1 MTSLSNSTSAPAMLA
16 VVVRGRHANVSERFR
31 EYATEKL
38 VHITRFAIPM
48 RHIDVEVSH
57 EVNPRQHDRAYEV
70 ELTCNGEG
78 TVIRAEAH
86 AADKYTALDLAQARL
101 QERLRR
107 MHDKAKAVEHK
118 RISSGIKPELPMP
131 SASDLIMEGQA
142 SDGGLISA
150 EMTTDGVNPDDVTPY
165 DEAGIVLESGPL
177 VVRTK
182 NIQSEAMTVE
192 QAVEAMELVGHDF
205 FLFNNVDTGKC
216 SVLYR
221 RRGYDFGLIELQQ
234 AS

>member
-1 MTSLSNSTSAPAMLA
+1 MTSLSNSMSAPATFA

-38 VHITRFAIPM
+38 LHIGRFAIPM

-70 ELTCNGEG
+70 ELSCTGDG
-78 TVIRAEAH
+78 AVIRAEAH
-86 AADKYTALDLAQARL
+86 AADKYTALDLAHERL

-107 MHDKAKAVEHK
+107 MHDKAKAVQHK
-118 RISSGIKPELPMP
+118 RISSRIKPEVDMP
-131 SASDLIMEGQA
+131 DASDFMMDGQVEM
-142 SDGGLISA
+142 DGMA
-150 EMTTDGVNPDDVTPY
+150 PE
-165 DEAGIVLESGPL
+165 DEAAIVLESGPL

-182 NIQSEAMTVE
+182 NIESKAMTVE

-205 FLFNNVDTGKC
+205 FLFNNIDSGQC

-221 RRGYDFGLIELQQ
+221 RRGYDFGLIELQV

>member
-1 MTSLSNSTSAPAMLA
+1 MTSLTNSMSAPATFA

-38 VHITRFAIPM
+38 LHIGRFAIPM
-48 RHIDVEVSH
+48 RHVDVEVSH

-78 TVIRAEAH
+78 SVIRAEAH
-86 AADKYTALDLAQARL
+86 AADKYTALDLAHDRL

-107 MHDKAKAVEHK
+107 MHDKAKAVQHK
-118 RISSGIKPELPMP
+118 RITPGIKSELPMP
-131 SASDLIMEGQA
+131 EASDFTM
-142 SDGGLISA
+142 DGEAPMDGLVA
-150 EMTTDGVNPDDVTPY
+150 A
-165 DEAGIVLESGPL
+165 DEVGIVLESGPL

-205 FLFNNVDTGKC
+205 FLFNNVDSGKC

>member
-1 MTSLSNSTSAPAMLA
+1 
-16 VVVRGRHANVSERFR
+16 VSERFR

-38 VHITRFAIPM
+38 LHITRFAIPM

-107 MHDKAKAVEHK
+107 MHDKAKAVDHK
-118 RISSGIKPELPMP
+118 RISAGIKPELPMP
-131 SASDLIMEGQA
+131 KASDLIMDGQGSA
-142 SDGGLISA
+142 DGFVA
-150 EMTTDGVNPDDVTPY
+150 DDMATDGVDQDDMASENEV
-165 DEAGIVLESGPL
+165 GIVLESGPL

-205 FLFNNVDTGKC
+205 FLFNNVGTGKC

>member
-1 MTSLSNSTSAPAMLA
+1 MTSLSNSMSAPAAFA

-38 VHITRFAIPM
+38 LHIGRFAIPM

-86 AADKYTALDLAQARL
+86 AADKYTALDLAHERL

-107 MHDKAKAVEHK
+107 MHDKAKGVQHK
-118 RISSGIKPELPMP
+118 RISSRIKPVLPMP
-131 SASDLIMEGQA
+131 EPSDLMMDGQVTM
-142 SDGGLISA
+142 DGLA
-150 EMTTDGVNPDDVTPY
+150 
-165 DEAGIVLESGPL
+165 DEPELGIVLESGPL

-182 NIQSEAMTVE
+182 NIQSEAMSVE

-205 FLFNNVDTGKC
+205 FLFNNIDSGKC

-221 RRGYDFGLIELQQ
+221 RRGYDFGLIELQE

>member
-1 MTSLSNSTSAPAMLA
+1 M
-16 VVVRGRHANVSERFR
+16 G
-31 EYATEKL
+31 
-38 VHITRFAIPM
+38 RFAIPM
-48 RHIDVEVSH
+48 LHVDVEVSH

-86 AADKYTALDLAQARL
+86 AADKYTALDLAHDRL

-118 RISSGIKPELPMP
+118 RISAGIKPELLMP
-131 SASDLIMEGQA
+131 DARDLVLADQAAMRDAAS
-142 SDGGLISA
+142 
-150 EMTTDGVNPDDVTPY
+150 TDGLTAQ

-205 FLFNNVDTGKC
+205 FLFNNIDSGKC

-221 RRGYDFGLIELQQ
+221 RRGYDFGLIELQI

>member
-1 MTSLSNSTSAPAMLA
+1 MTSLSNSMSAPATFA

-38 VHITRFAIPM
+38 LHIGRFAIPM
-48 RHIDVEVSH
+48 RHVDVEVSH

-70 ELTCNGEG
+70 ELTCNGDG

-86 AADKYTALDLAQARL
+86 AADKYTALDLAHDRL

-107 MHDKAKAVEHK
+107 MHDKAKAVQHK
-118 RISSGIKPELPMP
+118 RITSRIKPELPMP
-131 SASDLIMEGQA
+131 GASDAMMDGQV
-142 SDGGLISA
+142 S
-150 EMTTDGVNPDDVTPY
+150 TDGLVAE
-165 DEAGIVLESGPL
+165 DELGIVLESGPL

-221 RRGYDFGLIELQQ
+221 RRGYDFGLIELQV

>member
-1 MTSLSNSTSAPAMLA
+1 MTSLSNSMSAPATFA
-16 VVVRGRHANVSERFR
+16 VVVRGRHTNVSERFR

-38 VHITRFAIPM
+38 LHIGRFAIPM
-48 RHIDVEVSH
+48 LHIDVEVSH

-86 AADKYTALDLAQARL
+86 AADKYTALDLAHDRL
-101 QERLRR
+101 QERIRR

-118 RISSGIKPELPMP
+118 RISAGIKPELLMP
-131 SASDLIMEGQA
+131 DARDLM
-142 SDGGLISA
+142 SDGQVPMDGDRA
-150 EMTTDGVNPDDVTPY
+150 TDGVATQE
-165 DEAGIVLESGPL
+165 EAGIVLASGPL

-205 FLFNNVDTGKC
+205 FLFNNIDSGKC

-221 RRGYDFGLIELQQ
+221 RRGYDFGLIELQIT
-234 AS
+234 S

>member
-1 MTSLSNSTSAPAMLA
+1 MTSLSNSLSASATFA
-16 VVVRGRHANVSERFR
+16 VVVRGRHTNVSERFR
-31 EYATEKL
+31 AYASEKL
-38 VHITRFAIPM
+38 LHIGRFAIPM
-48 RHIDVEVSH
+48 RHVDVEVSH

-86 AADKYTALDLAQARL
+86 AADKYTALDLAHDRL

-118 RISSGIKPELPMP
+118 RISAGIKPELLMP
-131 SASDLIMEGQA
+131 DARDFL
-142 SDGGLISA
+142 SDGHVSLGDDVS
-150 EMTTDGVNPDDVTPY
+150 MDGVTTQ

-192 QAVEAMELVGHDF
+192 EAVEAMELVGHDF
-205 FLFNNVDTGKC
+205 FLFNNIESGKC

-221 RRGYDFGLIELQQ
+221 RRGYDFGLIELQLQ
-234 AS
+234 S

>member
-1 MTSLSNSTSAPAMLA
+1 MTSLSNSMSASATLA

-86 AADKYTALDLAQARL
+86 AADKYTALDLAHERL

-107 MHDKAKAVEHK
+107 MHDKAKAVQHK
-118 RISSGIKPELPMP
+118 RITSHIKPELPMP
-131 SASDLIMEGQA
+131 LASESLMDREVPMN
-142 SDGGLISA
+142 GLF
-150 EMTTDGVNPDDVTPY
+150 VQ

-182 NIQSEAMTVE
+182 YIQSEAMTVE

-205 FLFNNVDTGKC
+205 FLFNNIDSGKC

-221 RRGYDFGLIELQQ
+221 RRGYDFGLIELQE

>member
-1 MTSLSNSTSAPAMLA
+1 MTSLSNSMSAPAAFA

-38 VHITRFAIPM
+38 LHIGRFAIPM

-78 TVIRAEAH
+78 TIIRAEAH
-86 AADKYTALDLAQARL
+86 AADKYTALDLAHERL

-107 MHDKAKAVEHK
+107 MHDKAKAVQHK
-118 RISSGIKPELPMP
+118 RISSRIKPELAMP
-131 SASDLIMEGQA
+131 EVSDLTMNGEVTM
-142 SDGGLISA
+142 DGL
-150 EMTTDGVNPDDVTPY
+150 V
-165 DEAGIVLESGPL
+165 DEPELGIVLESGPL

-182 NIQSEAMTVE
+182 NIQSEAMSVE

-205 FLFNNVDTGKC
+205 FLFNNIESGKC

-221 RRGYDFGLIELQQ
+221 RRGYDFGLIELQE

>member
-1 MTSLSNSTSAPAMLA
+1 
-16 VVVRGRHANVSERFR
+16 
-31 EYATEKL
+31 
-38 VHITRFAIPM
+38 M

-118 RISSGIKPELPMP
+118 RISSGIRPELPM
-131 SASDLIMEGQA
+131 SLASDLIKDGQGFADGA
-142 SDGGLISA
+142 SS
-150 EMTTDGVNPDDVTPY
+150 EVVTD
-165 DEAGIVLESGPL
+165 DEVGIVLESGPL